1 MDWLISYRDA
11 EGQERSVT
19 VRSNHLP
26 NHKTAARCVVEHAY
40 GDAPPRPLGNL
51 SAVAWLTACG
61 LEIRDISLVRDD
73 RPGLQPLTFSRPRP
87 YFRQKPGT
95 ERQPPEEPAS

>member
-11 EGQERSVT
+11 EGQEKSVT

-40 GDAPPRPLGNL
+40 GATPPRPLGNL
-51 SAVAWLTACG
+51 SAVAWLAACG
-61 LEIRDISLVRDD
+61 LEIQDISLLHDD
-73 RPGLQPLTFSRPRP
+73 RSGTQPLTFSRPKP
-87 YFRQKPGT
+87 YFRDQ
-95 ERQPPEEPAS
+95 RQADE